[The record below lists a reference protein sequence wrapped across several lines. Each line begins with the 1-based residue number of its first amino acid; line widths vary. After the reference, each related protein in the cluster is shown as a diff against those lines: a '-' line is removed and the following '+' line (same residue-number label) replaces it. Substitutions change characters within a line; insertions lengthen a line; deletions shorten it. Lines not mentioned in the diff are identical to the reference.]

1 MLNEIGRKIYY
12 DVSTGAVLCDT
23 GERQG
28 FVCETTQADD
38 FAAYP
43 QLSEVD
49 PATVGIIQLAYGE
62 RADEFA
68 NMVSMSVDPATGIL
82 TITPQTVVSDGTTT
96 SA

>member
-1 MLNEIGRKIYY
+1 MKQIGRKIYY
-12 DVSTGAVLCDT
+12 DVSTGTVLCDT

-28 FVCETTQADD
+28 AVVETTQSDD
-38 FAAYP
+38 FSVYP
-43 QLSEVD
+43 QLTEVD
-49 PATVGIIQLAYGE
+49 PATIGVIQMAYGE

-82 TITPQTVVSDGTTT
+82 IITPQTVVADGTTT